1 MGSGIFVN
9 YRVGDLENEAA
20 LLADALRVRF
30 GRERVFHA
38 SGSLAVGADF
48 RTGLLDGVRRCSV
61 LLALIGPEWSD
72 AADRTGRRRLD
83 DPGDWVRR
91 EIAEALDTGLVVVP
105 LLVGDRDRVP
115 VPGPDRLP
123 PDIADLSV
131 RHYLRMH
138 YQSVDVGRV
147 VAAVL
152 AADPML
158 GVADLLV
165 EPVRRPETWAPSAL
179 LRPDHD
185 VVPFT
190 GRAEEIGLI
199 REWLDHP
206 APLAARVVT
215 GPGGQGKTRLARR
228 VLAEVI
234 GNTRGTGRAEPRTS
248 GEGTSTSGT
257 TSADASGL
265 DAVGPGSTGGLEV
278 APGSEEVLAAGADW
292 VVGVVSETASGEA
305 VTRLALT
312 TAPLLLVVDYAEGRT
327 SQVTL
332 LVEALVARAGPARA
346 RLLLLSRSAGEWRD
360 RLGEHADDRVAGLF
374 SAMTEQRLGPLA
386 PAPAD
391 RRAEFLRA
399 LGAFGEHLGLPVR
412 GVPVPPSVDEP
423 DHREHELGLGSALD
437 LHAAALAA
445 LLDAS
450 DPVREEPGLTPL
462 GRVLAHE
469 KRYWARTLGEHGL
482 EVADRA
488 RPATLTAFATLFTAP
503 DRESAVTALSGTSA
517 FEGDPKNLL
526 RRYVRWASELY
537 PGPEHL
543 NPVLPDRLGEEHV
556 AAVLRG
562 EPELAVSP
570 AGTDDRRLSRAL
582 TVLGR
587 LLPAH
592 PGAEQALRLAL
603 AADPLR
609 ALPSAV
615 LVAPELAE
623 PRPFAAVLRDV
634 LDAHHDPALLRRVLD
649 ALPHGSEALASVA
662 VLTTELSLAT
672 AREHA
677 ALEPL
682 RTASLL
688 VRHSWNQRRT
698 GRPESAVESARA
710 AVAVLGGGA
719 GLEEKE
725 QSDGTGGSLGD
736 LAPALRP
743 GTPMPTPERRL
754 PMLATALI
762 AAADHLGLLGRY
774 REGEAL
780 VAEAVAHWRELVRS
794 APGEHEDELA
804 SALHTQADYLSE
816 AGLFTEALGAA
827 QEAVELRDGRG
838 SSRADLGSAL
848 MALSHCL
855 GQVGALLE
863 RLEVAAEAVRLSEGL
878 ADENPDAYARAHGRA
893 LGQYAEALRAAGK
906 RAEAVRI
913 SARALEVRQEIA
925 TRYPE
930 VYRAEV
936 ASALAVHGSALSEV
950 GEHARALDA
959 LTEAVGIYRALEER
973 SPGAHRRELLAT
985 EINLAGELSEV
996 DRNEEALR
1004 AAESVLA
1011 ACRDLVAQE
1020 RAAHLPDLGNA
1031 LLMEARLTHR
1041 AGRYADAEQ
1050 AALEA
1055 SSIYC
1060 ELSAELPDAYR
1071 HLAARAANT
1080 RGIALN
1086 ALGRQAEALEVLND
1100 VLVERVALAGR
1111 HRDAYQGELASAYH
1125 NTSTVLDE
1133 LGQAEAGLAAGSQAF
1148 RELRELV
1155 TRSPGHTRQM
1165 ASVASTLGVR
1175 MAENDRAEAGALLT
1189 RLAVEAL
1196 RPVEAEAPDVVGPD
1210 LAMALDNLGLV
1221 LSALG
1226 RDAEAL
1232 EALSDAVDRYR
1243 VLVAGDSDAHLSG
1256 LAHAL
1261 HNRSIRL
1268 GDLGRPDEAVADS
1281 REATGL
1287 FRELAGRHP
1296 GTPSIRLAR
1305 ALVNLTGQLGD
1316 AGLDATGT
1324 AREAV
1329 ELFEAAP
1336 GGAERFAR
1344 EIRVLRDLLA
1354 EGA

>member
-38 SGSLAVGADF
+38 SASLAVGSDF

-61 LLALIGPEWSD
+61 LLALIGPGWLD

-91 EIAEALDTGLVVVP
+91 EIAEALDAGLVVVP
-105 LLVGDRDRVP
+105 LLMGDRDRVP
-115 VPGPDRLP
+115 VPGRDRLP

-138 YQSVDVGRV
+138 YQSVEVGRV

-152 AADPML
+152 AADPLL
-158 GVADLLV
+158 GLVDLLV
-165 EPVRRPETWAPSAL
+165 EPVRRPETWSPSAL

-185 VVPFT
+185 IVPFT

-199 REWLDHP
+199 REWLEHP

-228 VLAEVI
+228 VLAEVA
-234 GNTRGTGRAEPRTS
+234 GKARGTGRS
-248 GEGTSTSGT
+248 GFQTAREEGITPGTSST
-257 TSADASGL
+257 DASGL
-265 DAVGPGSTGGLEV
+265 DVVGSGSAGGLEV
-278 APGSEEVLAAGADW
+278 APCGEVMLAAGADW

-305 VTRLALT
+305 VARLALT

-332 LVEALVARAGPARA
+332 LVEALVARTGPVRA

-360 RLGEHADDRVAGLF
+360 RLGEHADDRVAALF

-391 RRAEFLRA
+391 RRSEFLRA

-412 GVPVPPSVDEP
+412 GVPVPPSVDDP

-469 KRYWARTLGEHGL
+469 KRYWARTLGQHGL
-482 EVADRA
+482 EVVDRA
-488 RPATLTAFATLFTAP
+488 RPAALTAFATLFTAP
-503 DRESAVTALSGTSA
+503 DRESAVTELSGTSA
-517 FEGDPKNLL
+517 FEGDPKSLL

-543 NPVLPDRLGEEHV
+543 NPVLPDLLGEEHV
-556 AAVLRG
+556 AVVLQG
-562 EPELAVSP
+562 EPELAVPP
-570 AGTDDRRLSRAL
+570 AGMGDRRLSRAL

-603 AADPLR
+603 TADPLR
-609 ALPSAV
+609 VLPSAV

-623 PRPFAAVLRDV
+623 PGPFTTVLRDV
-634 LDAHHDPALLRRVLD
+634 LDGHHDPALLRRVLD
-649 ALPHGSEALASVA
+649 ALPHASEALASVA

-682 RTASLL
+682 RTANLL

-698 GRPESAVESARA
+698 GDPELAVESARA
-710 AVAVLGGGA
+710 AVAVLGGGTGPA
-719 GLEEKE
+719 GRE
-725 QSDGTGGSLGD
+725 QSGGSLGD

-743 GTPMPTPERRL
+743 GAPMPTPERRL
-754 PMLATALI
+754 PVLATALV

-774 REGEAL
+774 QEGEAL
-780 VAEAVAHWRELVRS
+780 VAEAVAHWRELVGS

-804 SALHTQADYLSE
+804 SALHTRADYLSE
-816 AGLFTEALGAA
+816 AGLFAEALQAA
-827 QEAVELRDGRG
+827 REAAALRRGKG
-838 SSRADLGSAL
+838 SSRADLASAL

-855 GQVGALLE
+855 GQVGALQE
-863 RLEVAAEAVRLSEGL
+863 RLEVAEEAVRLSQGL
-878 ADENPDAYARAHGRA
+878 ADENPDAYARSCGRA
-893 LGQYAEALRAAGK
+893 LGQYAEALRATGK
-906 RAEAVRI
+906 RVEAVRT
-913 SARALEVRQEIA
+913 SARALAVRQEIA
-925 TRYPE
+925 ARYPE

-936 ASALAVHGSALSEV
+936 AGALAVHGSALSEV
-950 GEHARALDA
+950 GEHVRALDA
-959 LTEAVGIYRALEER
+959 LTEAAGVYRALEGR
-973 SPGAHRRELLAT
+973 SPGAHRMELLAT
-985 EINLAGELSEV
+985 ETNLAGELSQV
-996 DRNEEALR
+996 GRNEEALE
-1004 AAESVLA
+1004 AVEPVLA
-1011 ACRDLVAQE
+1011 ACRDLAARE

-1031 LLMEARLTHR
+1031 LLMEARVTHR

-1055 SSIYC
+1055 LSLYR

-1080 RGIALN
+1080 RGVALS
-1086 ALGRQAEALEVLND
+1086 ALGRQGEALEVLNG

-1125 NTSTVLDE
+1125 NTSTVPDE

-1148 RELRELV
+1148 RELRELAA
-1155 TRSPGHTRQM
+1155 RSPGHTRQM

-1196 RPVEAEAPDVVGPD
+1196 RPVEAEAPEVVGPD

-1232 EALSDAVDRYR
+1232 EVLSDAVSRYR
-1243 VLVAGDSDAHLSG
+1243 VLVAGDPDVHLSG

-1268 GDLGRPDEAVADS
+1268 GDLGRPDEAVEGAQ
-1281 REATGL
+1281 EAVAL

-1329 ELFEAAP
+1329 ELFEAVP
-1336 GGAERFAR
+1336 GGVERFAR